1 MFKALCQ
8 DAQRDGLSA
17 CDRLIAALTI
27 DQDAGKI
34 GNLTDPTPILFPLE
48 FDRELHS
55 AFSHG
60 LKLIRKTAYCLTK
73 CA

>member
-8 DAQRDGLSA
+8 DAQRYGLGA
-17 CDRLIAALTI
+17 RDRLIAALTI

-34 GNLTDPTPILFPLE
+34 GNLTDPTPVLFSLE
-48 FDRELHS
+48 LDCKLDS
-55 AFSHG
+55 AVGHG
-60 LKLIRKTAYCLTK
+60 LKLIRKTAYCLTD